1 LTNRVRLRARL
12 AARGDLRYTPAGV
25 AVLKAALA
33 YAGTVAEAGIER
45 QLDFELDAVA
55 VGDAA
60 PRLARQELGSELEI
74 DGFLA
79 PRSKR
84 SRSLILHISE
94 FKAIQSE

>member
-25 AVLKAALA
+25 PVLKAALA
-33 YAGTVAEAGIER
+33 YAGAVAEAGIER
-45 QLDFELDAVA
+45 QFDFELDAVA

-60 PRLARQELGSELEI
+60 PRLARQALGSDLEI

-79 PRSKR
+79 PRSNR

-94 FKAIQSE
+94 FKTVQSE

>member
-1 LTNRVRLRARL
+1 LTNRVRLHARL

-25 AVLKAALA
+25 AVLQASLA
-33 YAGTVAEAGIER
+33 YAGAVAEAGIER

-55 VGDAA
+55 VGEAA
-60 PRLARQELGSELEI
+60 PRLARQQLGSTLEI

-94 FKAIQSE
+94 FRAIQSE